1 MLTQDFVNIAF
12 ARYALK
18 LIRGRGHA
26 HFSVSFKPDMSIPNL
41 ILSMKYKFFGLS
53 CDLPH

>member
-1 MLTQDFVNIAF
+1 MLTQDLVNIAF
-12 ARYALK
+12 VRYALK
-18 LIRGRGHA
+18 LIRERGHA